1 MTPTSRN
8 PAPLGAIGL
17 VFVGLLAQE
26 VGASIAV
33 LIFPSVGPIGMVA
46 LRLGFSAIIL
56 LAIFR
61 PSLRGRTR
69 RAWLTALGFGLV
81 IAGMNAVF
89 YLALERL
96 PLGPTVTIEVLGP
109 LVLSVVVSRRAS
121 AWLWAVLAFIGVALL
136 GFGDGFALDP
146 IGVLFAACAGVLWA
160 GYILFSERTG
170 REFGGLDGLAIAM
183 AFGAIAIIPF
193 GIGSAGPGLF
203 HWQILLL
210 GVGVAVLS
218 STIPYGLELLAL
230 RRLAASVFSIL
241 MSLAPAIAALAGFLI
256 LGQELAWLQ
265 VVAIGIVVVASI
277 GAVRSARRPVPPA
290 EPLA

>member
-1 MTPTSRN
+1 MTPTTRS

-69 RAWLTALGFGLV
+69 RAWLTALCFGLV

-109 LVLSVVVSRRAS
+109 LVLSVIVSRRAS

-136 GFGDGFALDP
+136 GFGDGFVLDP

-265 VVAIGIVVVASI
+265 VAAIGIVVVASI
-277 GAVRSARRPVPPA
+277 GAVRSARRPQPPA

>member
-1 MTPTSRN
+1 MTAAARN

-26 VGASIAV
+26 IGASIAV

-56 LAIFR
+56 LAVFR

-69 RAWLTALGFGLV
+69 RAWLTALCFGLV

-109 LVLSVVVSRRAS
+109 LVLSVIVSRRAS
-121 AWLWAVLAFIGVALL
+121 AWLWAVLALIGVALL

-146 IGVLFAACAGVLWA
+146 IGVLFAACAGALWA
-160 GYILFSERTG
+160 GYIIFSERTG

-183 AFGAIAIIPF
+183 AFGAILIIPF
-193 GIGSAGPGLF
+193 GIGSAGAGLF
-203 HWQILLL
+203 HWQILLI

-241 MSLAPAIAALAGFLI
+241 MSLGPAIAALAGFVI
-256 LGQELAWLQ
+256 LGQELGWLQ
-265 VVAIGIVVVASI
+265 VAAIGIVVVAGI
-277 GAVRSARRPVPPA
+277 GAVRSARRPAPPV
-290 EPLA
+290 EPVA